1 MDNIQTKEQIE
12 DFMHDV
18 IANILPH
25 IEKSNIRP
33 AFQKTKRN
41 NPAGANVISQSGE
54 IDGLRGFTNKDNF
67 IYFRVLENPQSN
79 TESEVEPDDTTSF
92 IEHIELTVYIYG
104 EKAQRNALLLKALMR
119 TTRVQDYLNLNGYY
133 QLDEGDITPLSE
145 NNNGEWWDRTDV
157 KFNFTRKVVIEV
169 EPEDEITIAKSY
181 NKGVLPEVIVDGGNR
196 DAKK

>member
-25 IEKSNIRP
+25 IDKSNIRP

-41 NPAGANVISQSGE
+41 NPAGANIVSQSGE
-54 IDGLRGFTNKDNF
+54 VDGLVGFTNTDNF
-67 IYFRVLENPQSN
+67 IYFKVLENPQN
-79 TESEVEPDDTTSF
+79 NDESEVEPDDTTSF
-92 IEHIELTVYIYG
+92 IEVIELTVYIYG

-133 QLDEGDITPLSE
+133 QLNEGDVNPLSE
-145 NNNGEWWDRTDV
+145 NINGEWWDRTDV
-157 KFNFTRKVVIEV
+157 TFYFTRKVVIEV
-169 EPEDEITIAKSY
+169 KPEDAIAIAKEY
-181 NKGVLPEVIVDGGNR
+181 NSGVLPEVIIDGGE
-196 DAKK
+196 K